1 MRWGFS
7 KRLRGFTL
15 VELLVVIAIIGIL
28 IALLLPAIQAARE
41 AGRRTQCKNNLKQ
54 LGLAA
59 MNHLGTQKFFPSS
72 GWGYSWTGDPD
83 RGYGPEQ
90 PGGWLYNLLPFLDEK
105 LIHDAAKGL
114 TGTAKSTALAQMNAM
129 PVPELNCPSRRGPTV
144 ITGANTEQEYNADDS
159 LRTVLGQARS
169 DYAGNGG
176 TNAHVTSSGDSCSPP
191 GAGSDVQLNFSGLA
205 YFKQNCAWWSSDV
218 NGVTYAAS
226 RITLKQITDGT
237 TKTYFAGEKSLQPQ
251 FYSGG
256 GPTDNGALYEGHD
269 WDIIRWAGADGN
281 NTNNKP
287 NTSRDWLPIHDEN
300 NTSSSYGEKVFGSA
314 HPSGCFF
321 VMCDG
326 SVQSI
331 SYQIDTATHWR
342 LSNRHDG
349 IEVQIP

>member
-28 IALLLPAIQAARE
+28 MRCCCPPFKRRE

-72 GWGYSWTGDPD
+72 GWGYRWTGDPD

-129 PVPELNCPSRRGPTV
+129 PVPDLIAPRRGPMV
-144 ITGANTEQEYNADDS
+144 ITGGTQQEYNADDS
-159 LRTVLGQARS
+159 LRMTLGQARS

-205 YFKQNCAWWSSDV
+205 YFKQNC
-218 NGVTYAAS
+218 T
-226 RITLKQITDGT
+226 
-237 TKTYFAGEKSLQPQ
+237 
-251 FYSGG
+251 GG
-256 GPTDNGALYEGHD
+256 RA
-269 WDIIRWAGADGN
+269 
-281 NTNNKP
+281 
-287 NTSRDWLPIHDEN
+287 
-300 NTSSSYGEKVFGSA
+300 
-314 HPSGCFF
+314 
-321 VMCDG
+321 M
-326 SVQSI
+326 
-331 SYQIDTATHWR
+331 
-342 LSNRHDG
+342 
-349 IEVQIP
+349 